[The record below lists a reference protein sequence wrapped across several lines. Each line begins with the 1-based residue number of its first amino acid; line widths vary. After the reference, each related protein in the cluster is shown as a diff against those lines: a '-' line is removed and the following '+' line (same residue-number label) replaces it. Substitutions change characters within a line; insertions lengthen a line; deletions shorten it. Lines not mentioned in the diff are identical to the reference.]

1 MDGTIDGTILDGFD
15 EGLALGN
22 TEGALDGV
30 ALDSMDGTIDGTIL
44 DGFDEELAL
53 DNTVGSV
60 DGVSVGSMD
69 GKFDGPILAIN
80 VGIEL
85 GDLEGELVGL

>member
-1 MDGTIDGTILDGFD
+1 
-15 EGLALGN
+15 
-22 TEGALDGV
+22 
-30 ALDSMDGTIDGTIL
+30 MDGTIDGTIL

-85 GDLEGELVGL
+85 GDREGELLGL